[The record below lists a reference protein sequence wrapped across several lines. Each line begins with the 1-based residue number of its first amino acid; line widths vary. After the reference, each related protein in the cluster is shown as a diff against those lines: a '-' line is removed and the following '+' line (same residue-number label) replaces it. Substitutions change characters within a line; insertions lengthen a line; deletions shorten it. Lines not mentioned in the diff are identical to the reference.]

1 MRNKR
6 YNFGKEGQDDKYT
19 KKLNNLFM
27 GKRRDTSNTMMDLT
41 DLSTYFKDKIII
53 PEQTIF
59 IDSGNKYLYTKDEI
73 L

>member
-53 PEQTIF
+53 PE
-59 IDSGNKYLYTKDEI
+59 
-73 L
+73 